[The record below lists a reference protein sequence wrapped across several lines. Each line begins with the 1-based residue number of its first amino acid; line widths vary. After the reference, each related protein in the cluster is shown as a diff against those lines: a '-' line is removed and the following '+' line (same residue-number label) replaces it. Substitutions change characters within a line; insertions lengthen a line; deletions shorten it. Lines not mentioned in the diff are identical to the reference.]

1 VRLPAGVP
9 RVDFETT
16 VDWHAEQR
24 LCKAVFPLDV
34 RVDAVAAEVQFGHVR
49 RPLHRNTSWE
59 TAKFEVYA
67 HRFVHVGEPSYG
79 VALVN
84 DSTYGYDG
92 TRFVRPDG
100 GTTTVL
106 ALSLVRAQQFPDPHA
121 DQGTHVFR
129 YALVCGAD
137 VTAAVREGYR
147 INLPPRTVVGGDDVA
162 PLVTVD
168 GPAVVEAVKLADDGS
183 GDLVVRLYEPLGD
196 RARVLLSAAETVRD
210 ARLVD
215 LLERAAGP
223 AEFDGDGVRMT
234 LRPFE
239 IVTVRLRLA
248 RDS

>member
-1 VRLPAGVP
+1 
-9 RVDFETT
+9 
-16 VDWHAEQR
+16 
-24 LCKAVFPLDV
+24 
-34 RVDAVAAEVQFGHVR
+34 
-49 RPLHRNTSWE
+49 
-59 TAKFEVYA
+59 
-67 HRFVHVGEPSYG
+67 
-79 VALVN
+79 
-84 DSTYGYDG
+84 
-92 TRFVRPDG
+92 
-100 GTTTVL
+100 VL

-147 INLPPRTVVGGDDVA
+147 INLPPRTVVGGEDVA